1 MSYDGIFSTLP
12 TIETSRLILRQITD
26 NTSDGR
32 ESLEFIN
39 DYSVYRYWGLYDEA
53 NDKDG
58 SHKPKE
64 ISNLDFHYKATMDEY
79 KAGHELTWLMVLKST
94 NKVIGEVVLYDF
106 MLKKQADIGYR
117 INKDYW
123 GQGFATEA
131 SMAMKKIAFEY
142 INLGRLQIRCFA
154 DNIASVHVARKL
166 GFREEGL
173 IRNGAIINVITDYH
187 IFGLLKEEY
196 NKNPIPDDIVKIQL

>member
-1 MSYDGIFSTLP
+1 MSYESIFSTLP

-26 NTSDGR
+26 SPSDGR

-53 NDKDG
+53 NDMDG
-58 SHKPKE
+58 SHKPKK
-64 ISNLDFHYKATMDEY
+64 ISNLNFHYKDTMKEY

-94 NKVIGEVVLYDF
+94 NKVIGEIVLYDF

-131 SMAMKKIAFEY
+131 GMAMKKVAFEY
-142 INLGRLQIRCFA
+142 MDLERLQIRCFA
-154 DNIASVHVARKL
+154 DNIGSVAVARKL

-173 IRNGAIINVITDYH
+173 IRKGAIINVITDYH

-196 NKNPIPDDIVKIQL
+196 DKSPIGDELVDIQF